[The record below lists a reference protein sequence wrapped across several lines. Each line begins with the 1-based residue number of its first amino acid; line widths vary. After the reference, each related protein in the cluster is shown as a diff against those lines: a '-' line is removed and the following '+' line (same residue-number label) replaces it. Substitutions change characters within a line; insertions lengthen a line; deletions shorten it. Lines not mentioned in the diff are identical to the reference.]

1 MSAQTQK
8 VPLKNRADFGSLK
21 VNVENRLRD
30 LGIGCDL
37 VCLGEQP
44 LHTVPLFRFLL
55 PGDQYE
61 KPDFINLMYYRDSPI
76 KQDENMANISYVPRI
91 GAMYLIRS
99 DSGLARSRSE
109 PVNGIKAEIVSN
121 EETPPTT
128 LEEMNAYDAKIFESP
143 TTKILPGRIEQAKH
157 LAHINVDGH
166 NTKWPTKTRL
176 TRHRKT
182 VLKF

>member
-1 MSAQTQK
+1 MSTQTQK
-8 VPLKNRADFGSLK
+8 NPVKNRADFGSLK

-76 KQDENMANISYVPRI
+76 KQEWKLFY
-91 GAMYLIRS
+91 YEKIR
-99 DSGLARSRSE
+99 
-109 PVNGIKAEIVSN
+109 V
-121 EETPPTT
+121 
-128 LEEMNAYDAKIFESP
+128 
-143 TTKILPGRIEQAKH
+143 Q
-157 LAHINVDGH
+157 
-166 NTKWPTKTRL
+166 
-176 TRHRKT
+176 
-182 VLKF
+182 